1 MVWLCRGPRDLPDLQ
16 TKPEKSTDLQ
26 PTSTSTG
33 EKVNLS
39 FESEQQQVGCLQTT
53 PKIFRFSRKQPDR
66 YQDGYQGRQAI
77 PMVATKQLISADSG
91 NKMEN
96 SQEIS
101 TLRKIEMRH
110 ENESD
115 PTRSEKLNL
124 GFVPDS
130 SDKEQGIVGY
140 IQCIWMNENKILQM
154 TES

>member
-39 FESEQQQVGCLQTT
+39 FESEQQQMGCLQTT

-66 YQDGYQGRQAI
+66 YQDRQAI
-77 PMVATKQLISADSG
+77 PMVATKQLITADNG

-96 SQEIS
+96 SREIS
-101 TLRKIEMRH
+101 TVRKIEIRY
-110 ENESD
+110 ENEND
-115 PTRSEKLNL
+115 PTTSEKLNL

-130 SDKEQGIVGY
+130 SDKEQGKVDY
-140 IQCIWMNENKILQM
+140 IQCIWI
-154 TES
+154 

>member
-1 MVWLCRGPRDLPDLQ
+1 
-16 TKPEKSTDLQ
+16 
-26 PTSTSTG
+26 
-33 EKVNLS
+33 
-39 FESEQQQVGCLQTT
+39 
-53 PKIFRFSRKQPDR
+53 
-66 YQDGYQGRQAI
+66 
-77 PMVATKQLISADSG
+77 MVATKQLISADSG

-96 SQEIS
+96 SREIS

-140 IQCIWMNENKILQM
+140 IQCIRMNENKTLQM